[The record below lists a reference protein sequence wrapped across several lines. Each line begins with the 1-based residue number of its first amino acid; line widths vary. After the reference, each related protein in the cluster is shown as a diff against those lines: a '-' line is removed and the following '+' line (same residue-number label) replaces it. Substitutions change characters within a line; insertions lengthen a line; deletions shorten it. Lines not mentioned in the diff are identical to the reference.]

1 MSDLASAASA
11 LQTFGG
17 WGTTVILA
25 TAFVAYWRHSE
36 AQKTK
41 LVDDILTA
49 TAALANLTETHLTRA
64 HEREVEWT
72 RTITDQTA
80 TLARIEARV
89 Q

>member
-1 MSDLASAASA
+1 M
-11 LQTFGG
+11 QTFGG
-17 WGTTVILA
+17 WGTTILLA
-25 TAFVAYWRHSE
+25 TAFAAYWRHSE
-36 AQKTK
+36 SQKAK
-41 LVDDILTA
+41 MIGDIVQA
-49 TAALANLTETHLTRA
+49 TAALADLTETHLTRA